1 MLSLLFQVSS
11 VEPESKDLAQTKRE
25 VKVASGNFE
34 WKGAFLAWAQRTN
47 LPMVEKATQ

>member
-1 MLSLLFQVSS
+1 LGLLFQLSC

-34 WKGAFLAWAQRTN
+34 AKGSFRACAQRTN
-47 LPMVEKATQ
+47 LPMAEKAAR